1 LEQLCY
7 TSFRRVKKRDA
18 LLYVCDRTKK
28 WAFMRVS
35 LKEDQLM
42 ATCTA
47 CGADV
52 TGKKFCPECG
62 TQVQQ
67 TPPVNAAPTSNVCP
81 SCGGEVM
88 PTASFCMHC
97 GASLKAQSAV
107 PAPQAPAPVFCNN
120 CGKQAPAGTRFCQYC
135 GSALNATAPSV
146 PQTAMA
152 GGQYPQYP
160 PQQYAQYQQPQQ
172 YPPQQYPPQ
181 QYSPQGVG
189 QAYAQYPQQAQQMVL
204 RCPTCQAI
212 SAVGTQYCP
221 GCRTNLMNVVP
232 TPAYM
237 AQQGQ
242 QGGLGGML
250 QGAGSNGM
258 LMGALGGAAAVIGG
272 EMLLNGLENGIANRV
287 EGDMGYG
294 YEHHR
299 HHHHR
304 REEGLLGE
312 LGDVANDLGLF

>member
-1 LEQLCY
+1 
-7 TSFRRVKKRDA
+7 
-18 LLYVCDRTKK
+18 
-28 WAFMRVS
+28 
-35 LKEDQLM
+35 M

-67 TPPVNAAPTSNVCP
+67 TPAVNAAPTSNVCP
-81 SCGGEVM
+81 SCGGEVT

-97 GASLKAQSAV
+97 GASLKAQSVASV
-107 PAPQAPAPVFCNN
+107 PVSQVAAPLFCNN
-120 CGKQAPAGTRFCQYC
+120 CGRQAPAGTRFCQHC
-135 GSALNATAPSV
+135 GNALAATAPV
-146 PQTAMA
+146 APPTAIA

-160 PQQYAQYQQPQQ
+160 QQQYAQYQQSQQYPQQ
-172 YPPQQYPPQ
+172 YPPQQYPQ
-181 QYSPQGVG
+181 QYGQQGVG

-221 GCRTNLMNVVP
+221 GCRTSLVNVVP

-242 QGGLGGML
+242 QSSLGGML
-250 QGAGSNGM
+250 QGAGGNGM

-272 EMLLNGLENGIANRV
+272 EMLLHGLENGIANRV

-299 HHHHR
+299 HHHH
-304 REEGLLGE
+304 EEGLLGE